1 MTTTT
6 TTTTKTPITP
16 DTVSGGATYP
26 LSPELA
32 SSLMS
37 PALLVYL
44 EHVRHNVAQMISHC
58 QGDPDCWRP
67 HLKTTKIP
75 QIWSMLLD
83 SGIRNF
89 KCATTR
95 EAACLL
101 ALLEKRDINDADL
114 LIAYPLIGPALER
127 AAELARRHARC
138 RISVLCEDPSAVNAI
153 PEPLEIFID
162 INPQMNRTGIRIDDR
177 STVVSVARAAG
188 ARFRGLHPYE
198 GHLRD
203 SDSSARRLG
212 AWAIYDELV
221 ELCAELTANDLV
233 PGEIITSGSL
243 TFLDALAHAGLGA
256 LSTTMHRV
264 SPGTVVFSDF
274 TTQQC
279 VGEARLRPAAVVM
292 SRVVSLPSPG
302 MATCDAGSKA
312 LAAEVG
318 DPCVVVLGH
327 PELTARTP
335 SEEHLPLEVEGGV
348 NSPQRGDVLL
358 LIPRH
363 VCPTVNLAQQAVLI
377 ENDDATEVVP
387 VAGGGHELR

>member
-6 TTTTKTPITP
+6 TTPLTPETIT
-16 DTVSGGATYP
+16 GGASHP
-26 LSPELA
+26 LTPELA

-37 PALLVYL
+37 PALLIYL
-44 EHVRHNVAQMISHC
+44 EHVRHNVAQMINHC
-58 QGDPDCWRP
+58 QGDPDRWRP

-83 SGIRNF
+83 DGIRNF

-114 LIAYPLIGPALER
+114 LIAYPLIGPALKR
-127 AAELARRHARC
+127 AAELARRHTRC
-138 RISVLCEDPSAVNAI
+138 RISVLCEDPSAVNTV
-153 PEPLEIFID
+153 PEPLGIFID
-162 INPQMNRTGIRIDDR
+162 INPEMNRTGIRLGDR
-177 STVVSVARAAG
+177 STVVNVARAAG
-188 ARFRGLHPYE
+188 ARFRGLHPYD

-203 SDSSARRLG
+203 SDPSVRRRA
-212 AWAIYDELV
+212 AWAVYDELV

-243 TFLDALAHAGLGA
+243 TFLDALAHTGLGA
-256 LSTTMHRV
+256 LSTTMHRI
-264 SPGTVVFSDF
+264 SPGTVVFSDV

-279 VGEARLRPAAVVM
+279 VGEAGLRPAAVVM

-302 MATCDAGSKA
+302 VATCDAGSKA
-312 LAAEVG
+312 LAAEAG
-318 DPCVVVLGH
+318 DPCVVVVGH

-348 NSPQRGDVLL
+348 SSPQRGDVLL

-377 ENDDATEVVP
+377 ESNGATEVVS
-387 VAGGGHELR
+387 VAGGGHELTT